1 MRQVAVTM
9 VDYLKGMISDFE
21 EMELLTGISASPAT
35 EHLYAIRKESDQNK
49 LDEKRA
55 TEFHNAV
62 AQLILKLPR
71 VRKDIQT
78 AVYFLTTRVRI
89 PDKDDCKN

>member
-35 EHLYAIRKESDQNK
+35 EHLYAIRKEIDSNK
-49 LDEKRA
+49 LDEKRS
-55 TEFHNAV
+55 TEFHHAV
-62 AQLILKLPR
+62 DQLLFSCPGA
-71 VRKDIQT
+71 RKDIQT
-78 AVYFLTTRVRI
+78 AVYFITTRV
-89 PDKDDCKN
+89 